1 MSRVEEALRK
11 AQAEQAAGGGSAV
24 EEPIARTD
32 VAELDPEL
40 LAREPF
46 PLEMPERRPPSA
58 RRVAAVTT
66 RATAPAASAKPEPRR
81 EAPQPEPLFQRID
94 HSLTEKVVVDRNID
108 PGSREQYR
116 RLAATLHHAQAANG
130 MKVVLITS
138 AVQGEGKSLTATNL
152 ALTLSESYHKGV
164 LLIDADLRRPT
175 LHASFHVDN
184 SSGLSEGLTSREQ
197 RRLPVRQVS
206 AKLSILPAGRPTAD
220 PMGIITSDRM
230 RQVIDEAREAFD
242 WIVVDSPPVVLLP
255 DANLLASMAD
265 ASVLVVKAGATSYD
279 LVNRALLALG
289 RERVLGVVL
298 NRSSNHMASGA
309 YGYYGGYYDP
319 PSSSSG

>member
-1 MSRVEEALRK
+1 
-11 AQAEQAAGGGSAV
+11 
-24 EEPIARTD
+24 
-32 VAELDPEL
+32 

-46 PLEMPERRPPSA
+46 PLEMPERRPSSA
-58 RRVAAVTT
+58 RKVAAVSN
-66 RATAPAASAKPEPRR
+66 RATVPAAAPAAPKPEPRR
-81 EAPQPEPLFQRID
+81 DAPTPGLLLERID
-94 HSLTEKVVVDRNID
+94 RSLNEKVVVDHNID

-130 MKVVLITS
+130 IKVVLITS

-184 SSGLSEGLTSREQ
+184 SSGLSEGLTSYEP

-206 AKLSILPAGRPTAD
+206 HKLSILPAGRPTAD
-220 PMGIITSDRM
+220 PMGAITSDRM
-230 RQVIDEAREAFD
+230 RQVIQEAREAFD
-242 WIVVDSPPVVLLP
+242 WIIIDSPPVVLLP

-265 ASVLVVKAGATSYD
+265 VSVLVVKAAATSYD
-279 LVNRALLALG
+279 LVNRALSAVG

-298 NRSSNHMASGA
+298 NRSQRDVAGL

-319 PSSSSG
+319 PADAGY